1 MQVVSIINPSIIEAT
16 IKAFD
21 KSQTKIEE
29 ATRKA
34 TETEDKAIQKTLD
47 AMTIACDKPKAE
59 FMKGNA
65 VKNPA
70 RAQIKGLFD
79 ALAEKG
85 FISKA
90 SASVYQSCFWMA
102 FEKGIPFSRTLA
114 KDASDAKAATK
125 DTASDTPKAKA
136 KATSSGKIETTN
148 TEALH
153 KTLSKAIKQAR
164 LLGEDDF
171 AAAILDSC
179 IAKWESFKE
188 IE

>member
-1 MQVVSIINPSIIEAT
+1 MKVVSIIKPTLIASAIA
-16 IKAFD
+16 AFD

-29 ATRKA
+29 VTRKA
-34 TETEDKAIQKTLD
+34 TETEDKAIQKVLD
-47 AMTIACDKPKAE
+47 AMTIACDKPKAV

-65 VKNPA
+65 TKNPA

-79 ALAEKG
+79 ALVEAEYV
-85 FISKA
+85 SKA
-90 SASVYQSCFWMA
+90 TAQVYQTCFWMA

-114 KDASDAKAATK
+114 KDASDAKAASKGNT
-125 DTASDTPKAKA
+125 TETPKAKA
-136 KATSSGKIETTN
+136 TSTGKIETTN

-164 LLGEDDF
+164 LLSEDEF
-171 AAAILDSC
+171 AAALIDSC
-179 IAKWESFKE
+179 LAKWPAFVE